1 MSRVYNE
8 PENVSSETLERVRA
22 AAAELQYAP
31 SSLARSLRSGRSG
44 MIALLVGDI
53 AQPFHGALAQAV
65 ADVARRRG
73 LRLMLFDLGH
83 SPAQLAAVLR
93 DLPRQAVD
101 GAIIATA
108 DNIDLPEVG
117 AAIQE
122 CRAARL
128 SVVLGVPSAAGVQE
142 SAGAVEVDHAA
153 GVGMALAA
161 LADRGSTRPVVL
173 LGAPGGPLAQRMAAG
188 IGSARALSTAYDFD
202 STRAAVRGLT
212 DVDGIVAA
220 TTPMAL
226 GALAAFAETGRVVPV
241 VVCEEVPLASQV
253 TPALSTAAVDPRDI
267 AHEMLRLLTDDLDG
281 RHPQARPLRPQL
293 IRRDSC

>member
-65 ADVARRRG
+65 ADAARRRG

-83 SPAQLAAVLR
+83 SPVQLAAVLR

-108 DNIDLPEVG
+108 DDIDVPEVG
-117 AAIQE
+117 AAIRE
-122 CRAARL
+122 CSDARV
-128 SVVLGVPSAAGVQE
+128 SVVLGVPSARAQE
-142 SAGAVEVDHAA
+142 SAGAVDVDHAA

-161 LADRGSTRPVVL
+161 LADRGSSRPVVL
-173 LGAPGGPLAQRMAAG
+173 LGSPDGPLTQRMALG
-188 IGSARALSTAYDFD
+188 IGSARALSTAFDFE
-202 STRAAVRGLT
+202 SARAAVRGLA
-212 DVDGIVAA
+212 DVDGVVAA

-267 AHEMLRLLTDDLDG
+267 AHEMLRILTEDLDG
-281 RHPQARPLRPQL
+281 RHPQPRPLRPQL